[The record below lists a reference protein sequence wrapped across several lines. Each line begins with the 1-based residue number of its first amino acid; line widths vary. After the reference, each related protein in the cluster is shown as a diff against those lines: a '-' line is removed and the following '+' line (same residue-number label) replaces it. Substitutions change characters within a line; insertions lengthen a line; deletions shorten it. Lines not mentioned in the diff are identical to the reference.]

1 MSSSPY
7 RRRGALALILLALAA
22 CGGSRPQPPEV
33 RALLDDWQRLDATA
47 VDARIRAAGSD
58 LSTTPLFALDD
69 GIALDEAEIVALVL
83 NPALRLTRAQAGVA
97 AAALPGAGRWDDP
110 GVDLR
115 VERILAD
122 VDEPWIVGAGIGF
135 TIPLSGRPGAKAR
148 LAAAEVQAAEA
159 AVLGAEWA
167 LRMEVRRAWYRLARE
182 RQHLDLL
189 DAAIEDLT
197 SLRSGVAIL
206 ARAGLADAL
215 DLGALDLE
223 ILSRKDERLIAAGE
237 THEAFHACLALLGLH
252 EDQPWRLI
260 TDILGDP
267 PAVDGEAVIADH
279 PVLRQALAG
288 HTIAAQ
294 RLDLARRGRIP
305 DLSLSLGGGVENG
318 DPRLGFGLG
327 LIPLPVW
334 NRSAGDIAGSEAG
347 LAVAEAAITVA
358 LVDLVHRRRH
368 ALEEERQAQ
377 RRLDLIDREIAPLAD
392 RQRETARTLLADGQG
407 DPLRFVDAVLAA
419 HRVRLD
425 RLDAR
430 AGLWQARI
438 DRRAWNGPFSDP
450 AGDQP

>member
-7 RRRGALALILLALAA
+7 RRRGALALIVLGLVA
-22 CGGSRPQPPEV
+22 CGGPRPQPPDV
-33 RALLDDWQRLDATA
+33 RALLDDWQGLDATA
-47 VDARIRAAGSD
+47 VDARIRAANVD
-58 LSTTPLFALDD
+58 LSATPLFALDD
-69 GIALDEAEIVALVL
+69 GIVLAEAEIVALVL
-83 NPALRLTRAQAGVA
+83 NPALRLTRAQAGVS
-97 AAALPGAGRWDDP
+97 AAALPSAGRWDDP
-110 GVDLR
+110 EIDLNI
-115 VERILAD
+115 ERILAD
-122 VDEPWIVGAGIGF
+122 VDEPWILGAGIGF

-148 LAAAEVQAAEA
+148 LAAAEYQAAEA

-182 RQHLDLL
+182 RQRLDLL
-189 DAAIEDLT
+189 DAAIEDLA
-197 SLRSGVAIL
+197 SLRAGVAIL

-237 THEAFHACLALLGLH
+237 AHEALHDCLALLGLH
-252 EDQPWRLI
+252 EDQPWPLR
-260 TDILGDP
+260 TDTLGDP
-267 PAVDGEAVIADH
+267 PTVEDDAAVDAH
-279 PVLRQALAG
+279 PLLRQALAG
-288 HTIAAQ
+288 HAIAAQ

-305 DLSLSLGGGVENG
+305 DLSLSLGGGVEDG

-334 NRSAGDIAGSEAG
+334 NRNAGDIATSEAG
-347 LAVAEAAITVA
+347 IAVAEAVINAA
-358 LVDLVHRRRH
+358 LIDLTHRQRH
-368 ALEEERQAQ
+368 AVEEERQAQ
-377 RRLDLIDREIAPLAD
+377 RRLDLIDGEIAPLAD
-392 RQRETARTLLADGQG
+392 RQREAARALLADGQG

-430 AGLWQARI
+430 ADLWQARI
-438 DRRAWNGPFSDP
+438 DRRAWNGPLSES